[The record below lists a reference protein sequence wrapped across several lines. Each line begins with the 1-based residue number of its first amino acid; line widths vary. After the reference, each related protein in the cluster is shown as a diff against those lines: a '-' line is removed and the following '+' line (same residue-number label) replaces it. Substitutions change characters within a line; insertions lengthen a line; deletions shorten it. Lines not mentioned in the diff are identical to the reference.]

1 MTARLARICRHPIK
15 SIGYEE
21 LEGVTLTQGRA
32 MPFDREWAVA
42 HERARFGA
50 DLAAWAAKPN
60 FLRGVTGHALMA
72 ISACTDEAARRV
84 QLTHPAAGTINV
96 APDAASDA
104 ARLIDWLRPLWP
116 SGQPAPAFVARV
128 PGQAMTDWPDPFLS
142 ILGCASLNALSER
155 MGQTL
160 SPHRFRG
167 NLWLDGLEP
176 FAEFGLI
183 GRTLRIGQA
192 RLEIRQRITR
202 CKATGVNPETGKHD
216 ADTLAALRAAW
227 GHQDFGVY
235 AVVTHSGP
243 IAPQDEVDIL

>member
-21 LEGVTLTQGRA
+21 LEDVTLTEGRA
-32 MPFDREWAVA
+32 LPLDREWAVA
-42 HERARFGA
+42 HEGARFGT
-50 DLAAWAAKPN
+50 DLAEWAAKGN

-72 ISACTDEAARRV
+72 IQARTDAASRHV
-84 QLTHPAAGTINV
+84 HLTHPTAGSIDI
-96 APDAASDA
+96 APDTAADA

-116 SGQPAPAFVARV
+116 SRQPAPAFVARV
-128 PGQAMTDWPDPFLS
+128 PGQAMTDWPDPFVS
-142 ILGCASLNALSER
+142 ILGCASLDSLSDR
-155 MGQTL
+155 MGEPL

-192 RLEIRQRITR
+192 HLDIRQRITR
-202 CKATGVNPETGKHD
+202 CTATGVNPATGQHD
-216 ADTLAALRAAW
+216 ADTLAALQAAW

-235 AVVTHSGP
+235 AVVTRSGQ
-243 IAPQDEVDIL
+243 IARQDEVEIL